1 MWYSYKRKEIYGIME
16 KNNISQKKFSDKTKL
31 IIIIC
36 SVVNLIMLVNT
47 IITINEKERIE
58 QKEIAEITKEKIIEQ
73 NMKIGEAE
81 EGILLENENSEEN
94 NEKTELPIEE
104 KSKINGKAIESE
116 NVNIVYDTDGIAVPV
131 PKGYVASEVEGEHT
145 VRTGFVIYEDI
156 DGSGNPVRG
165 LEGEKVGVYNTN
177 PNSAWVA
184 SCQRNQFVWVPVPDT
199 SRIYEEIPNTTKK
212 TAKLWNFGATERTI
226 LKKEKVAYPEPGVV
240 EGYDNEKNFANNF
253 LQGYTK
259 EKFLKELERDF
270 ENTINSIEK
279 YGGFYIGRY
288 ELGNIKSEKPVVR
301 RMIDISELKGERL
314 YKLYHISGNIT
325 KNDSVQTG
333 IIWGCLWDETLQ
345 WLIESG
351 SKTQEEIAKNSTEW
365 GNYSNAELTYTTTSG
380 STNTKKSGNNSRL
393 PTGSSE
399 KTKANNIYDM
409 AGNMF
414 DWTLEGNGFG
424 YRCARGGRCSN
435 TGNYVANTRSYGHP
449 GGDLV
454 NYGYRAYFYIK

>member
-1 MWYSYKRKEIYGIME
+1 ME
-16 KNNISQKKFSDKTKL
+16 KNNISQKKFCDKTKL

-36 SVVNLIMLVNT
+36 SVVTLIMLVNT
-47 IITINEKERIE
+47 IVTIITINEKKRIE

-73 NMKIGEAE
+73 NMKVGEAD
-81 EGILLENENSEEN
+81 EGVLIENTAPQANTSNTENKAVEN
-94 NEKTELPIEE
+94 TPTKA
-104 KSKINGKAIESE
+104 KAIESE
-116 NVNIVYDTDGIAVPV
+116 NVTIVYDTEGIPVPV
-131 PKGYVASEVEGEHT
+131 PKGYVSSEVEGEHT

-345 WLIESG
+345 WLIDSG
-351 SKTQEEIAKNSTEW
+351 GKTYEDVAVNSVQW
-365 GNYSNAELTYTTTSG
+365 GNYSATQLEYTDLDGNTILKQAGISNHGYSAGSCELA
-380 STNTKKSGNNSRL
+380 
-393 PTGSSE
+393 
-399 KTKANNIYDM
+399 KANNIYDL
-409 AGNMF
+409 AGNMQ
-414 DWTLEGNGFG
+414 DTTLEIADV
-424 YRCARGGRCSN
+424 YARVTRGGDCNSGQVTTRDRVFASN
-435 TGNYVANTRSYGHP
+435 SGLN
-449 GGDLV
+449 LV
-454 NYGYRAYFYIK
+454 GYRAFLYIK